1 MEQIH
6 EECGVF
12 GIFNRDAESVDTARC
27 VYYAL
32 YALQHRGQE
41 ACGIAVNDG
50 NLISLYKDLGLVH
63 EVFDEKILSGMKGSI
78 AIGHARYSTTGGN
91 NRRNIQPLGVDYI
104 KGSLV
109 IAHNGNVSNAALLR
123 QELEQQGA
131 VFQCTSDTEVIAF
144 LIAKERLTA
153 DSVEEAVAR
162 VAPRLEGSFSLLVMS
177 PKKLIALRDP
187 KGMRPLCMGH
197 LGKSPVFAS
206 ESCALDSI
214 GASFDRDVRPGE
226 LIVVDE
232 NGERVMESGINPD
245 ASKCA
250 LCVFEHIYFAR
261 PDSVIDGKS
270 VHEARIRAGEFLA
283 RDYPVDADI
292 VVGVPDSGIDAAIG
306 YSRASGIPYEIGF
319 IKNKYIARTFIS
331 PGQSSREDKVRIK
344 LNPIPDAVRGK
355 RVVLVD
361 DSIVRGTTSE
371 RIVRLL
377 RDAGATEIHM
387 RISAPP
393 FLNPCYYGTDID
405 SREML
410 IACHHTVEEIA
421 SIIGADSLGYLR
433 VDRLGGL
440 IGCPVGEGY
449 CDACFTS
456 DYPTEIPTD
465 SDKNRFEE
473 KISRRRHPKKHGDA
487 EID

>member
-12 GIFNRDAESVDTARC
+12 GIFNREAESVDTARC

-153 DSVEEAVAR
+153 NSVEEAVAR

-232 NGERVMESGINPD
+232 SGERVMESGINPD

-261 PDSVIDGKS
+261 PDSVIDGQN
-270 VHEARIRAGEFLA
+270 VYQARLEAGRILA
-283 RDYPVDADI
+283 RSHPVQADLVI
-292 VVGVPDSGIDAAIG
+292 GVPDSGLAAAIG
-306 YSRASGIPYEIGF
+306 FAQESGIPYGEGLVKNRYIG
-319 IKNKYIARTFIS
+319 RTFIQ
-331 PGQSSREDKVRIK
+331 PTQNGRESAVSIK
-344 LNPIPDAVRGK
+344 LSALRRSVEGK
-355 RVVLVD
+355 RVVMID
-361 DSIVRGTTSE
+361 DSIVRGTTM
-371 RIVRLL
+371 RQIVDLL
-377 RDAGATEIHM
+377 KKAGATEVHV
-387 RISAPP
+387 RISAPE
-393 FLNPCYYGTDID
+393 FLWPCYYGTDID
-405 SREML
+405 DRSQL
-410 IACHHTVEEIA
+410 ASVKFTHEELTER
-421 SIIGADSLGYLR
+421 IGADSLGFLPLAQ
-433 VDRLGGL
+433 VKEIAKDSKLNF
-440 IGCPVGEGY
+440 CT
-449 CDACFTS
+449 ACFS
-456 DYPTEIPTD
+456 GDYPYPVPTHA
-465 SDKNRFEE
+465 DKTAFE
-473 KISRRRHPKKHGDA
+473 
-487 EID
+487 

>member
-12 GIFNRDAESVDTARC
+12 GIFNREAESVDTARC

-232 NGERVMESGINPD
+232 SGERVMESGINPD

-261 PDSVIDGKS
+261 PDSVIDGQS
-270 VHEARIRAGEFLA
+270 VYQARLEAGRILA
-283 RDYPVDADI
+283 RSHPVQADLVI
-292 VVGVPDSGIDAAIG
+292 GVPDSGLAAAIG
-306 YSRASGIPYEIGF
+306 FAQESGIPYGEGLVKNRYIG
-319 IKNKYIARTFIS
+319 RTFIQ
-331 PGQSSREDKVRIK
+331 PTQNGRESAVSIK
-344 LNPIPDAVRGK
+344 LSALRRSVEGK
-355 RVVLVD
+355 RVVMID
-361 DSIVRGTTSE
+361 DSIVRGTTM
-371 RIVRLL
+371 RQIVDLL
-377 RDAGATEIHM
+377 KKAGATEVHV
-387 RISAPP
+387 RISAPE
-393 FLNPCYYGTDID
+393 FLWPCYYGTDID
-405 SREML
+405 DRSQL
-410 IACHHTVEEIA
+410 ASVKFTHEELTER
-421 SIIGADSLGYLR
+421 IGADSLGFLPLSQ
-433 VDRLGGL
+433 VKEIAKDSKLNF
-440 IGCPVGEGY
+440 CT
-449 CDACFTS
+449 ACFS
-456 DYPTEIPTD
+456 GDYPYPVPTHA
-465 SDKNRFEE
+465 DKTAFE
-473 KISRRRHPKKHGDA
+473 
-487 EID
+487 

>member
-12 GIFNRDAESVDTARC
+12 GIFNREAESVDTARC

-144 LIAKERLTA
+144 LIAKERLTVN
-153 DSVEEAVAR
+153 SVEEAVAR

-232 NGERVMESGINPD
+232 SGERVMESGINPD

-261 PDSVIDGKS
+261 PDSVIDGQS
-270 VHEARIRAGEFLA
+270 VYQARLEAGRILA
-283 RDYPVDADI
+283 RSHPVQADLVI
-292 VVGVPDSGIDAAIG
+292 GVPDSGLAAAIG
-306 YSRASGIPYEIGF
+306 FAQESGIPYGEGLVKNRYIG
-319 IKNKYIARTFIS
+319 RTFIQ
-331 PGQSSREDKVRIK
+331 PTQNGRESAVSIK
-344 LNPIPDAVRGK
+344 LSALRRSVEGK
-355 RVVLVD
+355 RVVMID
-361 DSIVRGTTSE
+361 DSIVRGTTM
-371 RIVRLL
+371 RQIVDLL
-377 RDAGATEIHM
+377 KKAGATEVHV
-387 RISAPP
+387 RISAPE
-393 FLNPCYYGTDID
+393 FLWPCYYGTDID
-405 SREML
+405 DRSQL
-410 IACHHTVEEIA
+410 ASVKFTHEELTER
-421 SIIGADSLGYLR
+421 IGADSLGFLPLAQ
-433 VDRLGGL
+433 VKEIAKDSKLNF
-440 IGCPVGEGY
+440 CT
-449 CDACFTS
+449 ACFS
-456 DYPTEIPTD
+456 GDYPYPVPTHA
-465 SDKNRFEE
+465 DKTAFE
-473 KISRRRHPKKHGDA
+473 
-487 EID
+487 

>member
-12 GIFNRDAESVDTARC
+12 GIFNREAESVDTARC

-153 DSVEEAVAR
+153 NSVEEAVAR

-232 NGERVMESGINPD
+232 SGERVMESGINPD

-261 PDSVIDGKS
+261 PDSVIDGQS
-270 VHEARIRAGEFLA
+270 VYQARLEAGRILA
-283 RDYPVDADI
+283 RSHPVQADLVI
-292 VVGVPDSGIDAAIG
+292 GVPDSGLAVAIG
-306 YSRASGIPYEIGF
+306 FAQESGIPYGEGLVKNRYIG
-319 IKNKYIARTFIS
+319 RTFIQ
-331 PGQSSREDKVRIK
+331 PTQNGRESAVSIK
-344 LNPIPDAVRGK
+344 LSALRRSVEGK
-355 RVVLVD
+355 RVVMID
-361 DSIVRGTTSE
+361 DSIVRGTTM
-371 RIVRLL
+371 RQIVDLL
-377 RDAGATEIHM
+377 KKAGATEVHV
-387 RISAPP
+387 RISAPE
-393 FLNPCYYGTDID
+393 FLWPCYYGTDID
-405 SREML
+405 DRSQL
-410 IACHHTVEEIA
+410 ASVKFTHEELTER
-421 SIIGADSLGYLR
+421 IGADSLGFLPLAQVKEIAR
-433 VDRLGGL
+433 DSKLNF
-440 IGCPVGEGY
+440 CT
-449 CDACFTS
+449 ACFS
-456 DYPTEIPTD
+456 GDYPYPVPTHA
-465 SDKNRFEE
+465 DKTAFE
-473 KISRRRHPKKHGDA
+473 
-487 EID
+487 

>member
-12 GIFNRDAESVDTARC
+12 GIFNREAESVDTARC

-153 DSVEEAVAR
+153 NSVEEAVAR

-197 LGKSPVFAS
+197 LGKIPVFAS

-232 NGERVMESGINPD
+232 SGERVMESGINPD

-261 PDSVIDGKS
+261 PDSVIDGQS
-270 VHEARIRAGEFLA
+270 VYQARLEAGRILA
-283 RDYPVDADI
+283 RSHPVQADLVI
-292 VVGVPDSGIDAAIG
+292 GVPDSGLAAAIG
-306 YSRASGIPYEIGF
+306 FAQESGIPYGEGLVKNRYIG
-319 IKNKYIARTFIS
+319 RTFIQ
-331 PGQSSREDKVRIK
+331 PTQNGRESAVSIK
-344 LNPIPDAVRGK
+344 LSALRRSVEGK
-355 RVVLVD
+355 RVVMID
-361 DSIVRGTTSE
+361 DSIVRGTTM
-371 RIVRLL
+371 RQIVDLL
-377 RDAGATEIHM
+377 KKAGATEVHV
-387 RISAPP
+387 RISAPE
-393 FLNPCYYGTDID
+393 FLWPCYYGTDID
-405 SREML
+405 DRSQL
-410 IACHHTVEEIA
+410 ASVKFTHEELTER
-421 SIIGADSLGYLR
+421 IGADSLGFLPLAQ
-433 VDRLGGL
+433 VKEIAKDSKLNF
-440 IGCPVGEGY
+440 CT
-449 CDACFTS
+449 ACFS
-456 DYPTEIPTD
+456 GDYPYPVPTHA
-465 SDKNRFEE
+465 DKTAFE
-473 KISRRRHPKKHGDA
+473 
-487 EID
+487 

>member
-12 GIFNRDAESVDTARC
+12 GIFNREAESVDTARC

-153 DSVEEAVAR
+153 NSVEEAVAR

-177 PKKLIALRDP
+177 PKKLLALRDP

-232 NGERVMESGINPD
+232 SGERVMESGINPD

-261 PDSVIDGKS
+261 PDSVIDGQS
-270 VHEARIRAGEFLA
+270 VYQARLEAGRILA
-283 RDYPVDADI
+283 RSHPVQADLVI
-292 VVGVPDSGIDAAIG
+292 GVPDSGLAAAIG
-306 YSRASGIPYEIGF
+306 FAQESGIPYGEGLVKNRYIG
-319 IKNKYIARTFIS
+319 RTFIQ
-331 PGQSSREDKVRIK
+331 PTQNGRESAVSIK
-344 LNPIPDAVRGK
+344 LSALRRSVEGK
-355 RVVLVD
+355 RVVMID
-361 DSIVRGTTSE
+361 DSIVRGTTM
-371 RIVRLL
+371 RQIVDLL
-377 RDAGATEIHM
+377 KKAGATEVHV
-387 RISAPP
+387 RISAPE
-393 FLNPCYYGTDID
+393 FLWPCYYGTDID
-405 SREML
+405 DRSQL
-410 IACHHTVEEIA
+410 ASVKFTHEELTER
-421 SIIGADSLGYLR
+421 IGADSLGFLPLAQVKEIAR
-433 VDRLGGL
+433 DSKLNF
-440 IGCPVGEGY
+440 CT
-449 CDACFTS
+449 ACFS
-456 DYPTEIPTD
+456 GDYPYPVPTHA
-465 SDKNRFEE
+465 DKTAFE
-473 KISRRRHPKKHGDA
+473 
-487 EID
+487 

>member
-1 MEQIH
+1 LEQIH

-12 GIFNRDAESVDTARC
+12 GIFNREAESVDTARC

-153 DSVEEAVAR
+153 NSVEEAVAR

-197 LGKSPVFAS
+197 LGESPVFAS

-232 NGERVMESGINPD
+232 SGERVMESGINPD

-261 PDSVIDGKS
+261 PDSVIDGQS
-270 VHEARIRAGEFLA
+270 VYQARLEAGRILA
-283 RDYPVDADI
+283 RSHPVQADLVI
-292 VVGVPDSGIDAAIG
+292 GVPDSGLAAAIG
-306 YSRASGIPYEIGF
+306 FAQESGIPYGEGLVKNRYIG
-319 IKNKYIARTFIS
+319 RTFIQ
-331 PGQSSREDKVRIK
+331 PTQNGRESAVSIK
-344 LNPIPDAVRGK
+344 LSALRRSVEGK
-355 RVVLVD
+355 RVVMID
-361 DSIVRGTTSE
+361 DSIVRGTTM
-371 RIVRLL
+371 RQIVDLL
-377 RDAGATEIHM
+377 KKAGATEVHV
-387 RISAPP
+387 RISAPE
-393 FLNPCYYGTDID
+393 FLWPCYYGTDID
-405 SREML
+405 DRSQL
-410 IACHHTVEEIA
+410 ASVKFTHEELTER
-421 SIIGADSLGYLR
+421 IGADSLGFLPLAQ
-433 VDRLGGL
+433 VKEIAKDSKLNF
-440 IGCPVGEGY
+440 CT
-449 CDACFTS
+449 ACFS
-456 DYPTEIPTD
+456 GDYPYPVPTHA
-465 SDKNRFEE
+465 DKTAFE
-473 KISRRRHPKKHGDA
+473 
-487 EID
+487 

>member
-12 GIFNRDAESVDTARC
+12 GIFNREAESVDTARC

-153 DSVEEAVAR
+153 NSVEEAVAR

-232 NGERVMESGINPD
+232 SGERVMESGINPD

-250 LCVFEHIYFAR
+250 LCVFEYIYFAR
-261 PDSVIDGKS
+261 PDSVIDGQS
-270 VHEARIRAGEFLA
+270 VYQARLEAGRILA
-283 RDYPVDADI
+283 RSHPVQADLVI
-292 VVGVPDSGIDAAIG
+292 GVPDSGLAAAIG
-306 YSRASGIPYEIGF
+306 FAQESGIPYGEGLVKNRYIG
-319 IKNKYIARTFIS
+319 RTFIQ
-331 PGQSSREDKVRIK
+331 PTQNGRESAVSIK
-344 LNPIPDAVRGK
+344 LSALRRSVEGK
-355 RVVLVD
+355 RVVMID
-361 DSIVRGTTSE
+361 DSIVRGTTM
-371 RIVRLL
+371 RQIVDLL
-377 RDAGATEIHM
+377 KKAGATEVHV
-387 RISAPP
+387 RISAPE
-393 FLNPCYYGTDID
+393 FLWPCYYGTDID
-405 SREML
+405 DRSQL
-410 IACHHTVEEIA
+410 ASVKFTHEELTER
-421 SIIGADSLGYLR
+421 IGADSLGFLPLAQ
-433 VDRLGGL
+433 VKEIAKDSKLNF
-440 IGCPVGEGY
+440 CT
-449 CDACFTS
+449 ACFS
-456 DYPTEIPTD
+456 GDYPYPVPTHA
-465 SDKNRFEE
+465 DKTAFE
-473 KISRRRHPKKHGDA
+473 
-487 EID
+487 

>member
-41 ACGIAVNDG
+41 ACGIAVEDG
-50 NLISLYKDLGLVH
+50 NLINLYKDLGLVH

-109 IAHNGNVSNAALLR
+109 IAHNGNISNAALLR
-123 QELEQQGA
+123 QELEAQGA
-131 VFQCTSDTEVIAF
+131 IFQCTSDTEVIAF

-177 PKKLIALRDP
+177 PGKLIALRDP

-197 LGKSPVFAS
+197 LGESPVFAS

-214 GASFDRDVRPGE
+214 GATFDRDVRPGE

-232 NGERVMESGINPD
+232 SGERVMESGINPD

-261 PDSVIDGKS
+261 PDSVIDGQS
-270 VHEARIRAGEFLA
+270 VYQARLEAGRILA
-283 RDYPVDADI
+283 RRHPVQADLVI
-292 VVGVPDSGIDAAIG
+292 GVPDSGLAAAIG
-306 YSRASGIPYEIGF
+306 FAQESGIPYGEGLVKNRYIG
-319 IKNKYIARTFIS
+319 RTFIQ
-331 PGQSSREDKVRIK
+331 PTQNGRESAVSIK
-344 LNPIPDAVRGK
+344 LSALRRSVEGK
-355 RVVLVD
+355 RVVMID
-361 DSIVRGTTSE
+361 DSIVRGTTM
-371 RIVRLL
+371 RQIVDLL
-377 RDAGATEIHM
+377 KKAGATEVHV
-387 RISAPP
+387 RISAPE
-393 FLNPCYYGTDID
+393 FLWPCYYGTDID
-405 SREML
+405 DRSQL
-410 IACHHTVEEIA
+410 ASVKFTHEELTER
-421 SIIGADSLGYLR
+421 IGADSLGFLPLAQ
-433 VDRLGGL
+433 VKEIAKDSQLNF
-440 IGCPVGEGY
+440 CT
-449 CDACFTS
+449 ACFS
-456 DYPTEIPTD
+456 GDYPYPVPTHA
-465 SDKNRFEE
+465 DKTAFE
-473 KISRRRHPKKHGDA
+473 
-487 EID
+487 

>member
-12 GIFNRDAESVDTARC
+12 GIFNREAESVDTARC

-50 NLISLYKDLGLVH
+50 NQISLYKDLGLVH

-153 DSVEEAVAR
+153 NSVEEAVAR

-232 NGERVMESGINPD
+232 SGEHVMESGINPD

-261 PDSVIDGKS
+261 PDSVIDGQS
-270 VHEARIRAGEFLA
+270 VYQARLEAGRILA
-283 RDYPVDADI
+283 RSHPVQADLVI
-292 VVGVPDSGIDAAIG
+292 GVPDSGLAAAIG
-306 YSRASGIPYEIGF
+306 FAQESGIPYGEGLVKNRYIG
-319 IKNKYIARTFIS
+319 RTFIQ
-331 PGQSSREDKVRIK
+331 PTQNGRESAVSIK
-344 LNPIPDAVRGK
+344 LSALRRSVEGK
-355 RVVLVD
+355 RVVMID
-361 DSIVRGTTSE
+361 DSIVRGTTM
-371 RIVRLL
+371 RQIVDLL
-377 RDAGATEIHM
+377 KKAGATEVHV
-387 RISAPP
+387 RISAPE
-393 FLNPCYYGTDID
+393 FLWPCYYGTDID
-405 SREML
+405 DRSQL
-410 IACHHTVEEIA
+410 ASVKFTHEELTER
-421 SIIGADSLGYLR
+421 IGADSLGFLPLAQ
-433 VDRLGGL
+433 VKEIAKDSKLNF
-440 IGCPVGEGY
+440 CT
-449 CDACFTS
+449 ACFS
-456 DYPTEIPTD
+456 GDYPYPVPTHA
-465 SDKNRFEE
+465 DKTAFE
-473 KISRRRHPKKHGDA
+473 
-487 EID
+487 

>member
-153 DSVEEAVAR
+153 NSVEEAVAR

-232 NGERVMESGINPD
+232 SGERVMESGINPD

-261 PDSVIDGKS
+261 PDSVIDGQS
-270 VHEARIRAGEFLA
+270 VYQARLEAGRILA
-283 RDYPVDADI
+283 RSHPVQADLVI
-292 VVGVPDSGIDAAIG
+292 GVPDSGLAAAIG
-306 YSRASGIPYEIGF
+306 FAQESGIPYGEGLVKNRYIG
-319 IKNKYIARTFIS
+319 RTFIQ
-331 PGQSSREDKVRIK
+331 PTQNGRESAVSIK
-344 LNPIPDAVRGK
+344 LSALRRSVEGK
-355 RVVLVD
+355 RVVMID
-361 DSIVRGTTSE
+361 DSIVRGTTS
-371 RIVRLL
+371 RQIISLL
-377 RDAGATEIHM
+377 RDAGATEVHF
-387 RISAPP
+387 RVSSPTFIS
-393 FLNPCYYGTDID
+393 PCYFGTDIPD
-405 SREML
+405 KENL
-410 IACHHTVEEIA
+410 IACHHSVEEIRQMT
-421 SIIGADSLGYLR
+421 GADSLGFLSTQAL
-433 VDRLGGL
+433 DHLAPQAACGFCKG
-440 IGCPVGEGY
+440 
-449 CDACFTS
+449 CFTER
-456 DYPTEIPTD
+456 YPVETPQ
-465 SDKNRFEE
+465 
-473 KISRRRHPKKHGDA
+473 A
-487 EID
+487 

>member
-12 GIFNRDAESVDTARC
+12 GIFNREAESVDTARC

-153 DSVEEAVAR
+153 NSVEEAVAR

-214 GASFDRDVRPGE
+214 GASFFFG
-226 LIVVDE
+226 
-232 NGERVMESGINPD
+232 
-245 ASKCA
+245 
-250 LCVFEHIYFAR
+250 
-261 PDSVIDGKS
+261 
-270 VHEARIRAGEFLA
+270 
-283 RDYPVDADI
+283 
-292 VVGVPDSGIDAAIG
+292 
-306 YSRASGIPYEIGF
+306 
-319 IKNKYIARTFIS
+319 
-331 PGQSSREDKVRIK
+331 
-344 LNPIPDAVRGK
+344 
-355 RVVLVD
+355 
-361 DSIVRGTTSE
+361 
-371 RIVRLL
+371 
-377 RDAGATEIHM
+377 
-387 RISAPP
+387 
-393 FLNPCYYGTDID
+393 
-405 SREML
+405 
-410 IACHHTVEEIA
+410 
-421 SIIGADSLGYLR
+421 
-433 VDRLGGL
+433 
-440 IGCPVGEGY
+440 
-449 CDACFTS
+449 
-456 DYPTEIPTD
+456 
-465 SDKNRFEE
+465 
-473 KISRRRHPKKHGDA
+473 
-487 EID
+487 

>member
-12 GIFNRDAESVDTARC
+12 GIFNREAESVDTARC

-153 DSVEEAVAR
+153 NSVEEAVAR

-232 NGERVMESGINPD
+232 SGERVMESGINPD

-261 PDSVIDGKS
+261 PDSVIDGQS
-270 VHEARIRAGEFLA
+270 VYQARLEAGRILA
-283 RDYPVDADI
+283 RSHPVQADLVI
-292 VVGVPDSGIDAAIG
+292 GVPDSGLAAAIG
-306 YSRASGIPYEIGF
+306 FAQESGIPYGEGLVKNRYIG
-319 IKNKYIARTFIS
+319 RTFIQ
-331 PGQSSREDKVRIK
+331 PTQNGRESAVSIK
-344 LNPIPDAVRGK
+344 LSALRRSVEGK
-355 RVVLVD
+355 RVGRSD
-361 DSIVRGTTSE
+361 DSIVRGTTM
-371 RIVRLL
+371 RQIVDLL
-377 RDAGATEIHM
+377 KKAGATEVHV
-387 RISAPP
+387 RISAPE
-393 FLNPCYYGTDID
+393 FLWPCYYGTDID
-405 SREML
+405 DRSQL
-410 IACHHTVEEIA
+410 ASVKFTHEELTER
-421 SIIGADSLGYLR
+421 IGADSLGFLPLAQ
-433 VDRLGGL
+433 VKEIAKDSKLNF
-440 IGCPVGEGY
+440 CT
-449 CDACFTS
+449 ACFS
-456 DYPTEIPTD
+456 GDYPYPVPTHA
-465 SDKNRFEE
+465 DKTAFE
-473 KISRRRHPKKHGDA
+473 
-487 EID
+487 

>member
-12 GIFNRDAESVDTARC
+12 GIFNREAESVDTARC

-153 DSVEEAVAR
+153 NSVEEAVAR

-232 NGERVMESGINPD
+232 SGEHVMESGINPD

-261 PDSVIDGKS
+261 PDSVIDGQS
-270 VHEARIRAGEFLA
+270 VYQARLEAGRILA
-283 RDYPVDADI
+283 RSHPVQADLVI
-292 VVGVPDSGIDAAIG
+292 GVPDSGLAAAIG
-306 YSRASGIPYEIGF
+306 FAQESGIPYGEGLVKNRYIG
-319 IKNKYIARTFIS
+319 RTFIQ
-331 PGQSSREDKVRIK
+331 PTQNGRESAVSIK
-344 LNPIPDAVRGK
+344 LSALRRSVEGK
-355 RVVLVD
+355 RVVMID
-361 DSIVRGTTSE
+361 DSIVRGTTM
-371 RIVRLL
+371 RQIVDLL
-377 RDAGATEIHM
+377 KKAGATEVHV
-387 RISAPP
+387 RISAPE
-393 FLNPCYYGTDID
+393 FLWPCYYGTDID
-405 SREML
+405 DRSQL
-410 IACHHTVEEIA
+410 ASVKFTHEELTER
-421 SIIGADSLGYLR
+421 IGADSLGFLPLAQ
-433 VDRLGGL
+433 VKEIAKDSKLNF
-440 IGCPVGEGY
+440 CT
-449 CDACFTS
+449 ACFS
-456 DYPTEIPTD
+456 GDYPYPVPTHA
-465 SDKNRFEE
+465 DKTAFE
-473 KISRRRHPKKHGDA
+473 
-487 EID
+487 

>member
-12 GIFNRDAESVDTARC
+12 GIFNREAESVDTARC

-153 DSVEEAVAR
+153 NSVEEAVAR

-214 GASFDRDVRPGE
+214 GASFYRDVRPGE

-232 NGERVMESGINPD
+232 SGERVMESGINPD

-261 PDSVIDGKS
+261 PDSVIDGQS
-270 VHEARIRAGEFLA
+270 VYQARLEAGRILA
-283 RDYPVDADI
+283 RSHPVQADLVI
-292 VVGVPDSGIDAAIG
+292 GVPDSGLAAAIG
-306 YSRASGIPYEIGF
+306 FAQESGIPYGEGLVKNRYIGRPF
-319 IKNKYIARTFIS
+319 IQPPQN
-331 PGQSSREDKVRIK
+331 GRESAVSIK
-344 LNPIPDAVRGK
+344 LSALRRSVEGK
-355 RVVLVD
+355 RVVMID
-361 DSIVRGTTSE
+361 DSIVRGTTM
-371 RIVRLL
+371 RQIVDLL
-377 RDAGATEIHM
+377 KKAGATEVHV
-387 RISAPP
+387 RISAPE
-393 FLNPCYYGTDID
+393 FLWPCYYGTDID
-405 SREML
+405 DRSQL
-410 IACHHTVEEIA
+410 ASVKFTHEELTER
-421 SIIGADSLGYLR
+421 IGADSLGFLPLAQ
-433 VDRLGGL
+433 VKEIAKDSKFNF
-440 IGCPVGEGY
+440 CT
-449 CDACFTS
+449 ACFS
-456 DYPTEIPTD
+456 GDYPYPVPTHA
-465 SDKNRFEE
+465 DKTAFE
-473 KISRRRHPKKHGDA
+473 
-487 EID
+487 

>member
-12 GIFNRDAESVDTARC
+12 GIFNREAESVDTARC

-153 DSVEEAVAR
+153 NSVEEAVAR

-232 NGERVMESGINPD
+232 SGERVMESGINPD

-261 PDSVIDGKS
+261 PDSVIDGQS
-270 VHEARIRAGEFLA
+270 VYQARLEAGRILA
-283 RDYPVDADI
+283 RSHPVQADLVI
-292 VVGVPDSGIDAAIG
+292 GVPDSGLAAAIG
-306 YSRASGIPYEIGF
+306 FAQESGIPYGEGLVKNRYIG
-319 IKNKYIARTFIS
+319 RTFIQ
-331 PGQSSREDKVRIK
+331 PTQNGRESAVSIK
-344 LNPIPDAVRGK
+344 LSALRRSVESK
-355 RVVLVD
+355 RVVMID
-361 DSIVRGTTSE
+361 DSIVRGTTM
-371 RIVRLL
+371 RQIVDLL
-377 RDAGATEIHM
+377 KKAGATEVHV
-387 RISAPP
+387 RISAPE
-393 FLNPCYYGTDID
+393 FLWPCYYGTDID
-405 SREML
+405 DRSQL
-410 IACHHTVEEIA
+410 ASVKFTHEELTER
-421 SIIGADSLGYLR
+421 IGADSLGFLPLAQ
-433 VDRLGGL
+433 VKKIAKDSKLNF
-440 IGCPVGEGY
+440 CT
-449 CDACFTS
+449 ACFS
-456 DYPTEIPTD
+456 GDYPYPVPTHA
-465 SDKNRFEE
+465 DKTAFE
-473 KISRRRHPKKHGDA
+473 
-487 EID
+487 

>member
-12 GIFNRDAESVDTARC
+12 GIFNREAESVDTARC

-104 KGSLV
+104 KGSRV

-153 DSVEEAVAR
+153 NSVEEAVAR

-232 NGERVMESGINPD
+232 SGERVMESGINPD

-261 PDSVIDGKS
+261 PDSVIDGQS
-270 VHEARIRAGEFLA
+270 VYQARLEAGRILA
-283 RDYPVDADI
+283 RSHPVQADLVI
-292 VVGVPDSGIDAAIG
+292 GVPDSGLAAAIG
-306 YSRASGIPYEIGF
+306 FAQESGIPYGEGLVKNRYIG
-319 IKNKYIARTFIS
+319 RTFIQ
-331 PGQSSREDKVRIK
+331 PTQNGRESAVSIK
-344 LNPIPDAVRGK
+344 LSALRRSVEGK
-355 RVVLVD
+355 RVVMID
-361 DSIVRGTTSE
+361 DSIVRGTTM
-371 RIVRLL
+371 RQIVDLL
-377 RDAGATEIHM
+377 KKAGATEVHV
-387 RISAPP
+387 RISAPE
-393 FLNPCYYGTDID
+393 FLWPCYYGTDID
-405 SREML
+405 DRSQL
-410 IACHHTVEEIA
+410 ASVKFTHEELTER
-421 SIIGADSLGYLR
+421 IGADSLGFLPLAQ
-433 VDRLGGL
+433 VKEIAKDSKLNF
-440 IGCPVGEGY
+440 CT
-449 CDACFTS
+449 ACFS
-456 DYPTEIPTD
+456 GDYPYPVPTHA
-465 SDKNRFEE
+465 DKTAFE
-473 KISRRRHPKKHGDA
+473 
-487 EID
+487 

>member
-12 GIFNRDAESVDTARC
+12 GIFNREAESVDTARC

-153 DSVEEAVAR
+153 NSVEEAVAR

-232 NGERVMESGINPD
+232 SGERVIESGINPD

-261 PDSVIDGKS
+261 PDSVIDGQS
-270 VHEARIRAGEFLA
+270 VYQARLEAGRILA
-283 RDYPVDADI
+283 RSHPVQADLVI
-292 VVGVPDSGIDAAIG
+292 GVPDSGLAAAIG
-306 YSRASGIPYEIGF
+306 FAQESGIPYGEGLVKNRYIG
-319 IKNKYIARTFIS
+319 RTFIQ
-331 PGQSSREDKVRIK
+331 PTQNGRESAVSIK
-344 LNPIPDAVRGK
+344 LSALRRSVEGK
-355 RVVLVD
+355 RVVMID
-361 DSIVRGTTSE
+361 DSIVRGTTM
-371 RIVRLL
+371 RQIVDLL
-377 RDAGATEIHM
+377 KKAGATEVHV
-387 RISAPP
+387 RISAPE
-393 FLNPCYYGTDID
+393 FLWPCYYGTDID
-405 SREML
+405 DRSQL
-410 IACHHTVEEIA
+410 ASVKFTHEELTER
-421 SIIGADSLGYLR
+421 IGADSLGFLPLAQ
-433 VDRLGGL
+433 VKEIAKDSKLNF
-440 IGCPVGEGY
+440 CT
-449 CDACFTS
+449 ACFS
-456 DYPTEIPTD
+456 GDYPYPVPTHA
-465 SDKNRFEE
+465 DKTAFE
-473 KISRRRHPKKHGDA
+473 
-487 EID
+487 

>member
-12 GIFNRDAESVDTARC
+12 GIFNREAESVDTARC

-153 DSVEEAVAR
+153 NSVEEAVAR

-214 GASFDRDVRPGE
+214 GASFDRDIRPGE

-232 NGERVMESGINPD
+232 SGERVMESGINPD

-261 PDSVIDGKS
+261 PDSVIDGQS
-270 VHEARIRAGEFLA
+270 VYQARLEAGRILA
-283 RDYPVDADI
+283 RSHPVQADLVI
-292 VVGVPDSGIDAAIG
+292 GVPDSGLAAALG
-306 YSRASGIPYEIGF
+306 FAQESGIPYGEGLVKNRYIG
-319 IKNKYIARTFIS
+319 RTFIQ
-331 PGQSSREDKVRIK
+331 PTQNGRESAVSIK
-344 LNPIPDAVRGK
+344 LSALRRSVEGK
-355 RVVLVD
+355 RVVMID
-361 DSIVRGTTSE
+361 DSIVRGTTM
-371 RIVRLL
+371 RQIVDLL
-377 RDAGATEIHM
+377 KKAGATEVHV
-387 RISAPP
+387 RISAPE
-393 FLNPCYYGTDID
+393 FLWPCYYGTDID
-405 SREML
+405 DRSQLASVKFTHEELTER
-410 IACHHTVEEIA
+410 IAKLPSWAE
-421 SIIGADSLGYLR
+421 
-433 VDRLGGL
+433 
-440 IGCPVGEGY
+440 
-449 CDACFTS
+449 
-456 DYPTEIPTD
+456 
-465 SDKNRFEE
+465 
-473 KISRRRHPKKHGDA
+473 ISRQRAA
-487 EID
+487 EQP

>member
-1 MEQIH
+1 MEQVH

-12 GIFNRDAESVDTARC
+12 GIFNREAESVDTARC

-153 DSVEEAVAR
+153 NSVEEAVAR

-232 NGERVMESGINPD
+232 SGERVMESGINPD

-261 PDSVIDGKS
+261 PDSVIDGQS
-270 VHEARIRAGEFLA
+270 VYQARLEAGRILA
-283 RDYPVDADI
+283 RSHPVQADLVI
-292 VVGVPDSGIDAAIG
+292 GVPDSGLAAAIG
-306 YSRASGIPYEIGF
+306 FAQESGIPYGEGLVKNRYIG
-319 IKNKYIARTFIS
+319 RTFIQ
-331 PGQSSREDKVRIK
+331 PTQNGRESAVSIK
-344 LNPIPDAVRGK
+344 LSALRRSVEGK
-355 RVVLVD
+355 RVVMID
-361 DSIVRGTTSE
+361 DSIVRGTTM
-371 RIVRLL
+371 RQIVDLL
-377 RDAGATEIHM
+377 KKAGATEVHV
-387 RISAPP
+387 RISAPE
-393 FLNPCYYGTDID
+393 FLWPCYYGTDID
-405 SREML
+405 DRSQL
-410 IACHHTVEEIA
+410 ASVKFTHEELTER
-421 SIIGADSLGYLR
+421 IGADSLGFLPLAQ
-433 VDRLGGL
+433 VKEIAKDSKLNF
-440 IGCPVGEGY
+440 CT
-449 CDACFTS
+449 ACFS
-456 DYPTEIPTD
+456 GDYPYPVPTHA
-465 SDKNRFEE
+465 DKTAFE
-473 KISRRRHPKKHGDA
+473 
-487 EID
+487 

>member
-12 GIFNRDAESVDTARC
+12 GIFNREAESVDTARC

-153 DSVEEAVAR
+153 NSVEEAVAR

-197 LGKSPVFAS
+197 LGTSPVFAS

-232 NGERVMESGINPD
+232 SGERVMESGINPD

-261 PDSVIDGKS
+261 PDSVIDGQS
-270 VHEARIRAGEFLA
+270 VYQARLEAGRILA
-283 RDYPVDADI
+283 RSHPVQADLVI
-292 VVGVPDSGIDAAIG
+292 GVPDSGLAAAIG
-306 YSRASGIPYEIGF
+306 FAQESGIPYGEGLVKNRYIG
-319 IKNKYIARTFIS
+319 RTFIQ
-331 PGQSSREDKVRIK
+331 PTQNGRESAVSIK
-344 LNPIPDAVRGK
+344 LSALRRSVEGK
-355 RVVLVD
+355 RVVMID
-361 DSIVRGTTSE
+361 DSIVRGTTM
-371 RIVRLL
+371 RQIVDLL
-377 RDAGATEIHM
+377 KKAGATEVHV
-387 RISAPP
+387 RISAPE
-393 FLNPCYYGTDID
+393 FLWPCYYGTDID
-405 SREML
+405 DRSQL
-410 IACHHTVEEIA
+410 ASVKFTHEELTER
-421 SIIGADSLGYLR
+421 IGADSLGFLPLAQ
-433 VDRLGGL
+433 VKEIAKDSKLNF
-440 IGCPVGEGY
+440 CT
-449 CDACFTS
+449 ACFS
-456 DYPTEIPTD
+456 GDYPYPVPTHA
-465 SDKNRFEE
+465 DKTAFE
-473 KISRRRHPKKHGDA
+473 
-487 EID
+487 

>member
-12 GIFNRDAESVDTARC
+12 GIFNREAKSVDTARC

-153 DSVEEAVAR
+153 NSVEEAVAR

-197 LGKSPVFAS
+197 LGKSTVFAS

-232 NGERVMESGINPD
+232 SGERVMESGINPD

-261 PDSVIDGKS
+261 PDSVIDGQS
-270 VHEARIRAGEFLA
+270 VYQARLEAGRILA
-283 RDYPVDADI
+283 RSHPVQADLVI
-292 VVGVPDSGIDAAIG
+292 GVPDSGLAAAIG
-306 YSRASGIPYEIGF
+306 FAQESGIPYGEGLVKNRYIG
-319 IKNKYIARTFIS
+319 RTFIQ
-331 PGQSSREDKVRIK
+331 PTQNGRESAVSIK
-344 LNPIPDAVRGK
+344 LSALRRSVEGK
-355 RVVLVD
+355 RVVMID
-361 DSIVRGTTSE
+361 DSIVRGTTM
-371 RIVRLL
+371 RQIVDLL
-377 RDAGATEIHM
+377 KKAGATEVHV
-387 RISAPP
+387 RISAPE
-393 FLNPCYYGTDID
+393 FLWPCYYGTDID
-405 SREML
+405 DRSQL
-410 IACHHTVEEIA
+410 ASVKFTHEELTER
-421 SIIGADSLGYLR
+421 IGADSLGFLPLAQ
-433 VDRLGGL
+433 VKEIAKDSKLNF
-440 IGCPVGEGY
+440 CT
-449 CDACFTS
+449 ACFS
-456 DYPTEIPTD
+456 GDYPYPVPTHA
-465 SDKNRFEE
+465 DKTAFE
-473 KISRRRHPKKHGDA
+473 
-487 EID
+487 

>member
-12 GIFNRDAESVDTARC
+12 GIFNREAESVDTARC

-153 DSVEEAVAR
+153 NSVEEAVAR

-214 GASFDRDVRPGE
+214 GASFDRDVHPGE

-232 NGERVMESGINPD
+232 SGERVMESGINPD

-261 PDSVIDGKS
+261 PDSVIDGQS
-270 VHEARIRAGEFLA
+270 VYQARLEAGRILA
-283 RDYPVDADI
+283 RSHPVQADLVI
-292 VVGVPDSGIDAAIG
+292 GVPDSGLAAAIG
-306 YSRASGIPYEIGF
+306 FAQESGIPYGEGLVKNRYIG
-319 IKNKYIARTFIS
+319 RTFIQ
-331 PGQSSREDKVRIK
+331 PTQNGRESAVSIK
-344 LNPIPDAVRGK
+344 LSALRRSVEGK
-355 RVVLVD
+355 RVVMID
-361 DSIVRGTTSE
+361 DSIVRGTTM
-371 RIVRLL
+371 RQIVDLL
-377 RDAGATEIHM
+377 KKAGATEVHV
-387 RISAPP
+387 RISAPE
-393 FLNPCYYGTDID
+393 FLWPCYYGTDID
-405 SREML
+405 DRSQL
-410 IACHHTVEEIA
+410 ASVKFTHEELTER
-421 SIIGADSLGYLR
+421 IGADSLGFLPLAQ
-433 VDRLGGL
+433 VKEIAKDSKLNF
-440 IGCPVGEGY
+440 CT
-449 CDACFTS
+449 ACFS
-456 DYPTEIPTD
+456 GDYPYPVPTHA
-465 SDKNRFEE
+465 DKTAFE
-473 KISRRRHPKKHGDA
+473 
-487 EID
+487 

>member
-12 GIFNRDAESVDTARC
+12 GIFNREVESVDTARC

-153 DSVEEAVAR
+153 NSVEEAVAR

-232 NGERVMESGINPD
+232 SGERVMESGINPD

-250 LCVFEHIYFAR
+250 LCIFEHIYFAR
-261 PDSVIDGKS
+261 PDSVIDGQS
-270 VHEARIRAGEFLA
+270 VYQARLEAGRILA
-283 RDYPVDADI
+283 RSHPVQADLVI
-292 VVGVPDSGIDAAIG
+292 GVPDSGLAAAIG
-306 YSRASGIPYEIGF
+306 FAQESGIPYGEGLVKNRYIG
-319 IKNKYIARTFIS
+319 RTFIQ
-331 PGQSSREDKVRIK
+331 PTQNGRESAVSIK
-344 LNPIPDAVRGK
+344 LSALRRSVEGK
-355 RVVLVD
+355 RVVMID
-361 DSIVRGTTSE
+361 DSIVRGTTM
-371 RIVRLL
+371 RQIVDLL
-377 RDAGATEIHM
+377 KKAGATEVHV
-387 RISAPP
+387 RISAPE
-393 FLNPCYYGTDID
+393 FLWPCYYGTDID
-405 SREML
+405 DRSQL
-410 IACHHTVEEIA
+410 ASVKFTHEELTER
-421 SIIGADSLGYLR
+421 IGADSLGFLPLAQ
-433 VDRLGGL
+433 VKEIAKDSKLNF
-440 IGCPVGEGY
+440 CT
-449 CDACFTS
+449 ACFS
-456 DYPTEIPTD
+456 GDYPYPVPTHA
-465 SDKNRFEE
+465 DKTAFE
-473 KISRRRHPKKHGDA
+473 
-487 EID
+487 

>member
-12 GIFNRDAESVDTARC
+12 GIFNREAESVDTARC

-153 DSVEEAVAR
+153 NSVEEAVAR
-162 VAPRLEGSFSLLVMS
+162 VAPQLEGSFSLLVMS

-232 NGERVMESGINPD
+232 SGERVMESGINPD

-261 PDSVIDGKS
+261 PDSVIDGQS
-270 VHEARIRAGEFLA
+270 VYQARLEAGRILA
-283 RDYPVDADI
+283 RSHPVQADLVI
-292 VVGVPDSGIDAAIG
+292 GVPDSGLAAAIG
-306 YSRASGIPYEIGF
+306 FAQESGIPYGEGLVKNRYIG
-319 IKNKYIARTFIS
+319 RTFIQ
-331 PGQSSREDKVRIK
+331 PTQNGRESAVSIK
-344 LNPIPDAVRGK
+344 LSALRRSVEGK
-355 RVVLVD
+355 RVVMID
-361 DSIVRGTTSE
+361 DSIVRGTTM
-371 RIVRLL
+371 RQIVDLL
-377 RDAGATEIHM
+377 KKAGATEVHV
-387 RISAPP
+387 RISAPE
-393 FLNPCYYGTDID
+393 FLWPCYYGTDID
-405 SREML
+405 DRSQL
-410 IACHHTVEEIA
+410 ASVKFTHEELTER
-421 SIIGADSLGYLR
+421 IGADSLGFLPLAQ
-433 VDRLGGL
+433 VKEIAKDSKLNF
-440 IGCPVGEGY
+440 CT
-449 CDACFTS
+449 ACFS
-456 DYPTEIPTD
+456 GDYPYPVPTHA
-465 SDKNRFEE
+465 DKTAFE
-473 KISRRRHPKKHGDA
+473 
-487 EID
+487 

>member
-12 GIFNRDAESVDTARC
+12 GIFNREAESVDTARC

-153 DSVEEAVAR
+153 NSVEEAVAR

-232 NGERVMESGINPD
+232 SGERVMESGINPD

-261 PDSVIDGKS
+261 PDFVIDGQS
-270 VHEARIRAGEFLA
+270 VYQARLEAGRILA
-283 RDYPVDADI
+283 RSHPVQADLVI
-292 VVGVPDSGIDAAIG
+292 GVPDSGLAAAIG
-306 YSRASGIPYEIGF
+306 FAQESGIPYGEGLVKNRYIG
-319 IKNKYIARTFIS
+319 RTFIQ
-331 PGQSSREDKVRIK
+331 PTQNGRESAVSIK
-344 LNPIPDAVRGK
+344 LSALRRSVEGK
-355 RVVLVD
+355 RVVMID
-361 DSIVRGTTSE
+361 DSIVRGTTM
-371 RIVRLL
+371 RQIVDLL
-377 RDAGATEIHM
+377 KKAGATEVHV
-387 RISAPP
+387 RISAPE
-393 FLNPCYYGTDID
+393 FLWPCYYGTDID
-405 SREML
+405 DRSQL
-410 IACHHTVEEIA
+410 ASVKFTHEELTER
-421 SIIGADSLGYLR
+421 IGADSLGFLPLAQ
-433 VDRLGGL
+433 VKEIAKDSKLNF
-440 IGCPVGEGY
+440 CT
-449 CDACFTS
+449 ACFS
-456 DYPTEIPTD
+456 GDYPYPVPTHA
-465 SDKNRFEE
+465 DKTAFE
-473 KISRRRHPKKHGDA
+473 
-487 EID
+487 

>member
-12 GIFNRDAESVDTARC
+12 GIFNREAESVDTARC

-131 VFQCTSDTEVIAF
+131 VFQCTSDTEVIA
-144 LIAKERLTA
+144 KERLTA
-153 DSVEEAVAR
+153 NSVEEAVAR

-214 GASFDRDVRPGE
+214 GASFGRDVRPGE

-232 NGERVMESGINPD
+232 SGERVMESDINPD

-261 PDSVIDGKS
+261 PDSVIDGQS
-270 VHEARIRAGEFLA
+270 VYQARLEAGRILA
-283 RDYPVDADI
+283 RSHPVQADLVI
-292 VVGVPDSGIDAAIG
+292 GVPDSGLAAAIG
-306 YSRASGIPYEIGF
+306 FAQESGIPV
-319 IKNKYIARTFIS
+319 A
-331 PGQSSREDKVRIK
+331 ED
-344 LNPIPDAVRGK
+344 LLDAVRQ
-355 RVVLVD
+355 
-361 DSIVRGTTSE
+361 
-371 RIVRLL
+371 
-377 RDAGATEIHM
+377 
-387 RISAPP
+387 
-393 FLNPCYYGTDID
+393 Y
-405 SREML
+405 
-410 IACHHTVEEIA
+410 
-421 SIIGADSLGYLR
+421 LGS
-433 VDRLGGL
+433 
-440 IGCPVGEGY
+440 PE
-449 CDACFTS
+449 
-456 DYPTEIPTD
+456 P
-465 SDKNRFEE
+465 
-473 KISRRRHPKKHGDA
+473 
-487 EID
+487 

>member
-12 GIFNRDAESVDTARC
+12 GIFNRDAESADTARC

-41 ACGIAVNDG
+41 ACGIAVADG
-50 NLISLYKDLGLVH
+50 NLINLYKDLGLVH

-109 IAHNGNVSNAALLR
+109 IAHNGNISNAVLLR
-123 QELEQQGA
+123 QELEAQGA

-177 PKKLIALRDP
+177 PGKLIALRDP

-197 LGKSPVFAS
+197 LGESPVFAS

-214 GASFDRDVRPGE
+214 GATFDRDVRPGE

-232 NGERVMESGINPD
+232 SGERVMEGGINPD

-261 PDSVIDGKS
+261 PDSVIDGQS
-270 VHEARIRAGEFLA
+270 VYQARLEAGRILA
-283 RDYPVDADI
+283 RSHPVQADLVI
-292 VVGVPDSGIDAAIG
+292 GVPDSGLAAAIG
-306 YSRASGIPYEIGF
+306 FAQESGIPYGEGLVKNRYIG
-319 IKNKYIARTFIS
+319 RTFIQ
-331 PGQSSREDKVRIK
+331 PTQNGRESAVSIK
-344 LNPIPDAVRGK
+344 LSALRRSVEGK
-355 RVVLVD
+355 RVVMID
-361 DSIVRGTTSE
+361 DSIVRGTTM
-371 RIVRLL
+371 RQIVDLL
-377 RDAGATEIHM
+377 KKAGATEVHV
-387 RISAPP
+387 RISAPE
-393 FLNPCYYGTDID
+393 FLWPCYYGTDID
-405 SREML
+405 DRSQL
-410 IACHHTVEEIA
+410 ASVKFTHEELTER
-421 SIIGADSLGYLR
+421 IGADSLGFLPLAQ
-433 VDRLGGL
+433 VKEIAKDSKLNF
-440 IGCPVGEGY
+440 CT
-449 CDACFTS
+449 ACFS
-456 DYPTEIPTD
+456 GDYPYPVPTHA
-465 SDKNRFEE
+465 DKTAFE
-473 KISRRRHPKKHGDA
+473 
-487 EID
+487 

>member
-12 GIFNRDAESVDTARC
+12 GIFNREAESVDTARC

-153 DSVEEAVAR
+153 NSVEEAVAR

-232 NGERVMESGINPD
+232 SGERVMENGINPD

-261 PDSVIDGKS
+261 PDSVIDGQS
-270 VHEARIRAGEFLA
+270 VYQARLEAGRILA
-283 RDYPVDADI
+283 RSHPVQADLVI
-292 VVGVPDSGIDAAIG
+292 GVPDSGLAAAIG
-306 YSRASGIPYEIGF
+306 FAQESGIPYGEGLVKNRYIG
-319 IKNKYIARTFIS
+319 RTFIQ
-331 PGQSSREDKVRIK
+331 PTQNGRESAVSIK
-344 LNPIPDAVRGK
+344 LSALRRSVEGK
-355 RVVLVD
+355 RVVMID
-361 DSIVRGTTSE
+361 DSIVRGTTM
-371 RIVRLL
+371 RQIVDLL
-377 RDAGATEIHM
+377 KKAGATEVHV
-387 RISAPP
+387 RISAPE
-393 FLNPCYYGTDID
+393 FLWPCYYGTDID
-405 SREML
+405 DRSQL
-410 IACHHTVEEIA
+410 ASVKFTHEELTER
-421 SIIGADSLGYLR
+421 IGADSLGFLPLAQ
-433 VDRLGGL
+433 VKKIAKDSKLNF
-440 IGCPVGEGY
+440 CT
-449 CDACFTS
+449 ACFS
-456 DYPTEIPTD
+456 GDYPYPVPTHA
-465 SDKNRFEE
+465 DKTAFE
-473 KISRRRHPKKHGDA
+473 
-487 EID
+487 

>member
-12 GIFNRDAESVDTARC
+12 GIFNREAESVDTARC

-153 DSVEEAVAR
+153 NSVEEAVAR

-197 LGKSPVFAS
+197 LGKSTVFAS

-232 NGERVMESGINPD
+232 SGERVMESGINPD

-261 PDSVIDGKS
+261 PDSVIDGQS
-270 VHEARIRAGEFLA
+270 VYQARLEAGRILA
-283 RDYPVDADI
+283 RSHPVQADLVI
-292 VVGVPDSGIDAAIG
+292 GVPDSGLAAAIG
-306 YSRASGIPYEIGF
+306 FAQESGIPYGEGLVKNRYIG
-319 IKNKYIARTFIS
+319 RTFIQ
-331 PGQSSREDKVRIK
+331 PTQNGRESAVSIK
-344 LNPIPDAVRGK
+344 LSALRRSVEGK
-355 RVVLVD
+355 RVVMID
-361 DSIVRGTTSE
+361 DSIVRGTTM
-371 RIVRLL
+371 RQIVDLL
-377 RDAGATEIHM
+377 KKAGATEVHV
-387 RISAPP
+387 RISAPE
-393 FLNPCYYGTDID
+393 FLWPCYYGTDID
-405 SREML
+405 DRSQL
-410 IACHHTVEEIA
+410 ASVKFTHEELTA
-421 SIIGADSLGYLR
+421 RIGADSLGFLPLAQ
-433 VDRLGGL
+433 VKEIAKDSKLNF
-440 IGCPVGEGY
+440 CT
-449 CDACFTS
+449 ACFS
-456 DYPTEIPTD
+456 GDYPYPVPTHA
-465 SDKNRFEE
+465 DKTAFE
-473 KISRRRHPKKHGDA
+473 
-487 EID
+487 

>member
-1 MEQIH
+1 MKQIH

-12 GIFNRDAESVDTARC
+12 GIFNREAESIDTARC

-153 DSVEEAVAR
+153 NSVEEAVAR

-232 NGERVMESGINPD
+232 SGERVMESGINPD

-261 PDSVIDGKS
+261 PDSVIDGQS
-270 VHEARIRAGEFLA
+270 VYQARLEAGRILA
-283 RDYPVDADI
+283 RSHPVQADLVI
-292 VVGVPDSGIDAAIG
+292 GVPDSGLAAAIG
-306 YSRASGIPYEIGF
+306 FAQESGIPYGEGLVKNRYIG
-319 IKNKYIARTFIS
+319 RTFIQ
-331 PGQSSREDKVRIK
+331 PTQNGRESAVSIK
-344 LNPIPDAVRGK
+344 LSALRRSVEGK
-355 RVVLVD
+355 RVVMID
-361 DSIVRGTTSE
+361 DSIVRGTTM
-371 RIVRLL
+371 RQIVDLL
-377 RDAGATEIHM
+377 KKAGATEVHV
-387 RISAPP
+387 RISAPE
-393 FLNPCYYGTDID
+393 FLWPCYYGTDID
-405 SREML
+405 DRSQL
-410 IACHHTVEEIA
+410 ASVKFTHEELTER
-421 SIIGADSLGYLR
+421 IGADSLGFLPLAQ
-433 VDRLGGL
+433 VKEIAKDSKLNF
-440 IGCPVGEGY
+440 CT
-449 CDACFTS
+449 ACFS
-456 DYPTEIPTD
+456 GDYPYPVPTHA
-465 SDKNRFEE
+465 DKTAFE
-473 KISRRRHPKKHGDA
+473 
-487 EID
+487 

>member
-12 GIFNRDAESVDTARC
+12 GIFNREAESVDTARC

-153 DSVEEAVAR
+153 NSVEEAVAR

-197 LGKSPVFAS
+197 LGKNPVFAS

-232 NGERVMESGINPD
+232 SGERVMESGINPD

-261 PDSVIDGKS
+261 PDSVIDGQS
-270 VHEARIRAGEFLA
+270 VYQARLEAGRILA
-283 RDYPVDADI
+283 RSHPVQADLVI
-292 VVGVPDSGIDAAIG
+292 GVPDSGLAAAIG
-306 YSRASGIPYEIGF
+306 FAQESGIPYGEGLVKNRYIG
-319 IKNKYIARTFIS
+319 RTFIQ
-331 PGQSSREDKVRIK
+331 PTQNGRESAVSIK
-344 LNPIPDAVRGK
+344 LSALRRSVEGK
-355 RVVLVD
+355 RVVMID
-361 DSIVRGTTSE
+361 DSIVRGTTM
-371 RIVRLL
+371 RQIVDLL
-377 RDAGATEIHM
+377 KKAGATEVHV
-387 RISAPP
+387 RISAPE
-393 FLNPCYYGTDID
+393 FLWPCYYGTDID
-405 SREML
+405 DRSQL
-410 IACHHTVEEIA
+410 ASVKFTHEELTER
-421 SIIGADSLGYLR
+421 IGADSLGFLPLAQ
-433 VDRLGGL
+433 VKEIAKDSKLNF
-440 IGCPVGEGY
+440 CT
-449 CDACFTS
+449 ACFS
-456 DYPTEIPTD
+456 GDYPYPVPTHA
-465 SDKNRFEE
+465 DKTAFE
-473 KISRRRHPKKHGDA
+473 
-487 EID
+487 

>member
-12 GIFNRDAESVDTARC
+12 GIFNREAESVDTARC

-153 DSVEEAVAR
+153 NSVEEAVAR

-232 NGERVMESGINPD
+232 SGERVMESGINPD

-261 PDSVIDGKS
+261 PDSVIDGQS
-270 VHEARIRAGEFLA
+270 VYQARLEAGRILA
-283 RDYPVDADI
+283 RSHPVQTDLVI
-292 VVGVPDSGIDAAIG
+292 GVPDSGLAAAIG
-306 YSRASGIPYEIGF
+306 FAQESGIPYGEGLVKNRYIG
-319 IKNKYIARTFIS
+319 RTFIQ
-331 PGQSSREDKVRIK
+331 PTQNGRESAVSIK
-344 LNPIPDAVRGK
+344 LSALRRSVEGK
-355 RVVLVD
+355 RVVMID
-361 DSIVRGTTSE
+361 DSIVRGTTM
-371 RIVRLL
+371 RQIVDLL
-377 RDAGATEIHM
+377 KKAGATEVHV
-387 RISAPP
+387 RISAPE
-393 FLNPCYYGTDID
+393 FLWPCYYGTDID
-405 SREML
+405 DRSQL
-410 IACHHTVEEIA
+410 ASVKFTHEELTER
-421 SIIGADSLGYLR
+421 IGADSLGFLPLAQ
-433 VDRLGGL
+433 VKEIAKDSKLNF
-440 IGCPVGEGY
+440 CT
-449 CDACFTS
+449 ACFS
-456 DYPTEIPTD
+456 GDYPYPVPTHA
-465 SDKNRFEE
+465 DKTAFE
-473 KISRRRHPKKHGDA
+473 
-487 EID
+487 

>member
-1 MEQIH
+1 MKQIH

-12 GIFNRDAESVDTARC
+12 GIFNREAESVDTARC

-153 DSVEEAVAR
+153 NSVEEAVAR

-232 NGERVMESGINPD
+232 SGERVMESGIKPD

-261 PDSVIDGKS
+261 PDSVIDGQS
-270 VHEARIRAGEFLA
+270 VYQARLEAGRILA
-283 RDYPVDADI
+283 RSHPVQADLVI
-292 VVGVPDSGIDAAIG
+292 GVPDSGLAAAIG
-306 YSRASGIPYEIGF
+306 FAQESGIPYGEGLVKNRYIG
-319 IKNKYIARTFIS
+319 RTFIQ
-331 PGQSSREDKVRIK
+331 PTQNGRESAVSIK
-344 LNPIPDAVRGK
+344 LSALRRSVEGK
-355 RVVLVD
+355 RVVMID
-361 DSIVRGTTSE
+361 DSIVRGTTM
-371 RIVRLL
+371 RQIVDLL
-377 RDAGATEIHM
+377 KKAGATEVHV
-387 RISAPP
+387 RISAPE
-393 FLNPCYYGTDID
+393 FLWPCYYGTDID
-405 SREML
+405 DRSQL
-410 IACHHTVEEIA
+410 ASVKFTHEELTER
-421 SIIGADSLGYLR
+421 IGADSLGFLPLAQ
-433 VDRLGGL
+433 VKEIAKDSKLNF
-440 IGCPVGEGY
+440 CT
-449 CDACFTS
+449 ACFS
-456 DYPTEIPTD
+456 GDYPYPVPTHA
-465 SDKNRFEE
+465 DKTAFE
-473 KISRRRHPKKHGDA
+473 
-487 EID
+487 

>member
-12 GIFNRDAESVDTARC
+12 GIFNREAESVDTARC

-153 DSVEEAVAR
+153 NSVEEAVAR

-232 NGERVMESGINPD
+232 SGERVMESGINPD

-261 PDSVIDGKS
+261 PDSVIDGQS
-270 VHEARIRAGEFLA
+270 VYQARLEAGRILA
-283 RDYPVDADI
+283 RSHPVQADLVI
-292 VVGVPDSGIDAAIG
+292 GVPDSGLAAASG
-306 YSRASGIPYEIGF
+306 FAQESGIPYGEGLVKNRYIG
-319 IKNKYIARTFIS
+319 RTFIQ
-331 PGQSSREDKVRIK
+331 PTQNGRESAVSIK
-344 LNPIPDAVRGK
+344 LSALRRSVEGK
-355 RVVLVD
+355 RVVMID
-361 DSIVRGTTSE
+361 DSIVRGTTM
-371 RIVRLL
+371 RQIVDLL
-377 RDAGATEIHM
+377 KKAGATEVHV
-387 RISAPP
+387 RISAPE
-393 FLNPCYYGTDID
+393 FLWPCYYGTDID
-405 SREML
+405 DRSQL
-410 IACHHTVEEIA
+410 ASVKFTHEELTER
-421 SIIGADSLGYLR
+421 IGADSLGFLPLAQ
-433 VDRLGGL
+433 VKEIAKDSKLNF
-440 IGCPVGEGY
+440 CT
-449 CDACFTS
+449 ACFS
-456 DYPTEIPTD
+456 GDYPYPVPTHA
-465 SDKNRFEE
+465 DKTAFE
-473 KISRRRHPKKHGDA
+473 
-487 EID
+487 